1 MADPDHLRE
10 LRRQRTLIAGH
21 LAWLDQEIERSAP
34 PSLAP
39 PSEVSAARPPAISPI
54 SPSDAQAENL
64 INQWVEEEQGAEAL
78 ISKTGCW
85 LVFAA
90 TILLIVGAV
99 VTFIL
104 LKY

>member
-10 LRRQRTLIAGH
+10 LRRQRTLIAEH
-21 LAWLDQEIERSAP
+21 LAWLDQEIERSAGIP
-34 PSLAP
+34 KSSSLKISTP
-39 PSEVSAARPPAISPI
+39 RRAASSSQA
-54 SPSDAQAENL
+54 DAQADDL
-64 INQWVEEEQGAEAL
+64 IDQWVKEEQSADPL

-85 LVFAA
+85 FVFAA

-104 LKY
+104 LRY